1 MKHPNL
7 ARLRNTFRLRR
18 TIVWP
23 MIASLPFM
31 PMALRA
37 DGLPTGGHVTAG
49 RVTIEAPGTAS
60 LLVNQSSQRAVVRWN
75 DFSIGQGRSVSFRQP
90 TGTAAILNIATGSA
104 ASVLAGNLQAN
115 GTVFLVNPNGIAVT
129 PTGRINAQGGFV
141 ASTLGI
147 VDDNFMAGTLL
158 FGGKGASVVNRGR
171 IVTGPGGHVVL
182 LGSSVSNEG
191 LIQAPLGK
199 VALGSAQRAT
209 LDFAGDGFLQVALP
223 ADATAAD
230 GHALVSNSGQIQ
242 ADGGSVVL
250 KAVTVREAVR
260 EAVNMSGDV
269 RARSVS
275 GRDGAIVL
283 EAQAGK
289 VHVSGRLDASADTAS
304 GATQGGRIDVTG
316 ETVAL
321 QGASLTATGTQRGG
335 LVRIGGAFQG
345 GRAQDPDSSAAK
357 AYVGRFGAVPALASA
372 TATVIDAASSIDVSS
387 DRGTGGTAV
396 VWSDSKTVMRGSIV
410 ATGATSG
417 GAVEISSKSTIQSIA
432 LSRVNLGKGGTLLLD
447 PQDIVIDATG
457 TDPAGNTA
465 YASNP
470 GTATHLRDADVTALL
485 SAGTNVSLQA
495 SQDISWLNNFTFVSR
510 TPTTAGGNLALS
522 AGRSVTL
529 SGVFTT
535 ADGHWSIVANDT
547 AANGVIDAD
556 RGTGA
561 ASINL
566 FGASFINSNGNLSF
580 TLADGAGNTN
590 RSVDGILLGR
600 ISGNSVTAAI
610 ATTATADFGSPRIML
625 TENIDASGAIS
636 LTGNLQSSPST
647 NPVLSL
653 GGQSVTWTSEKSG
666 GVLRGEAGF
675 RFVENGVTT
684 RIGQLAAADAVR
696 LELGD
701 ATPVAATRIYGDA
714 DPTFAGLGSAQL
726 HVAAHSASAAA
737 PDPLASILATGS
749 LAVSGPGTLAAAGS
763 GTLTVSPT
771 TGVGFAGGLTSGY
784 FVDLTPATIPLT
796 IARRTVTPTVGNGAS
811 TYGSS
816 VAVASLSNIVNSD
829 VLTVLATLNG
839 AAGVAMSANG
849 SGFGFPATLAAGAST
864 FSLTGLSGTAAGNY
878 TLDVGGTVS
887 GTLAVAPKP
896 LTYVAGSGSQVY
908 GSLAA
913 MPQGSLAGIVGSD
926 DVAPVV
932 GLSAAGTRVT
942 LAARLAVGS
951 YASSVVSLSGSTAG
965 NYTVAAAGNT
975 DGTFDVSRKTVTYG
989 IADSAG
995 TYGTLASVGA
1005 VSFNGIVAGDS
1016 VTGSAAVTSLGS
1028 AIALTPTTAAG
1039 TYPALLT
1046 SVGGADAGNYQL
1058 AATGN
1063 ASGVLTIATKP
1074 ITYTGTDLSQTYGLS
1089 ALPAPALNGV
1099 VGADQVNAVVL
1110 VSGTGNEQGASG
1122 AVPTGSYWVDAASVT
1137 GASAANYTISLAG
1150 SSPSRVTVM
1159 PKPLTFQVGSANS
1172 TYGTAAV
1179 LPRAALG
1186 GLVAGDAIGS
1196 VTAAS
1201 RAGSAVAIT
1210 PVTSAGSYALGV
1222 GGLTGTGAINYV
1234 VAAAGNTPGILTI
1247 APKPLTWQV
1256 AADSAVYGDPLTNA
1270 ATLDA
1275 LVPGDTVTI
1284 GIAALDANGVAIAR
1298 PAVGTH
1304 AVSVTSLGG
1313 PLAGNYAL
1321 AASGNTPG
1329 AVDVTPRP
1337 LTYAIAPTASV
1348 YGTLAVDG
1356 AVTLTNLLPGDA
1368 IGTTVGY
1375 LRAGSAPGPLTARSP
1390 AGSYSSQVTALS
1402 GNSNYALAQTGNA
1415 DGTLTIAPK
1424 ALTFA
1429 TPNASSVYGTAAVL
1443 GTGSVSG
1450 VLAGDDVAPA
1460 ATMLATGAAPGARMD
1475 VGAYPIAVSGLSGP
1489 QAGNYALTSV
1499 GSTRGVLDIS
1509 PRPVTYSVDLAWARQ
1524 AVGESV
1530 TYGTLYD
1537 PWVGF
1542 DVTGSPFTAQTRLA
1556 GLLPGDAVTL
1566 GVNAPVVPLSTSGA
1580 YAAGTYRW
1588 TGGALSSPNYVV
1600 AGSGNSDRSLTI
1612 TPRPMF
1618 AFMSATDAA
1627 SYQVPIAVYGTTAG
1641 IQARVSLAT
1650 TGLGRQADQ
1659 VTATASFAT
1668 PQGNVQQLLERQ
1680 GAGTYPI
1687 VLTSGLTG
1695 ADAGNYTLAPAPA
1708 ASFQIYPRMVTVELG
1723 TAISQY
1729 RLGTTVS
1736 TYGRQAVLPAGNVN
1750 GVLPGDT
1757 LAPSF
1762 AVYSTYQ
1769 NYGGLGERVNLAPR
1783 TSAGTYTITA
1793 GGLTGPDAGN
1803 YTLTWDQ
1810 TQLQRPLG
1818 YLQIQPLPV
1827 TLTADPAN
1835 QSFTYGTYMT
1845 PATASGVLSGDDVRV
1860 LSQARLPANGY
1871 LLVADA
1877 GATLLDAG
1885 VYAYTGALGGPAGG
1899 NYYVPSP
1906 ALGTIHVA
1914 RRPLSAT
1921 VPDRSTTY
1929 GTSLAAQPEF
1939 TNLVPGQM
1947 VGSVVSTFDAS
1958 GAAVNYSERT
1968 DAGTFSNR
1976 VTSLS
1981 GSVAENYVLASTSN
1995 GRLTVVP
2002 KSITWQALPVATGVY
2017 GTAVKVGTLAGV
2029 QFDDDV
2035 AVASADVGTQA
2046 RSALKAG
2053 AAGAQSFEGRVD
2065 AGEHAFSISASA
2077 GLVGSKGANYTLVGG
2092 DGAPGVLKLARR
2104 QVYGSVDRAWVQ
2116 YGGYEA
2122 CNNATCDPWT
2132 PAGAGRVSLTMVLA
2146 GDSVEGVGGIVDAR
2160 GVASTFG
2167 PSTAVGT
2174 YNTVVT
2180 GLQGP
2185 SAHNYVLAASS
2196 GFPMIVE
2203 RLWLSYKTSSAVY
2216 LPGPGLIG
2224 SPGSPELRGPGGAA
2238 PGAAVEAVVT
2248 VTDPGGAIVTDL
2260 STLRPGQYVFRV
2272 TGLRGADAANYVL
2285 RPDRYPYNM
2294 NGTPFATNDAGTL
2307 DVFSSTT
2314 LGLGLVGTQPVPL
2327 LPVITPAAQPAGLL
2341 STQANASFGTS
2352 ATAGLTGA
2360 AAGATAGAQ
2369 TGATLSS
2376 GPGYVT
2382 VGAQGSA
2389 GAVASV
2395 GIGGAQ
2401 LSAQSTV
2408 SASLQGGA
2416 SGSLGSAGTG
2426 SASATTS
2433 AFASAQSDAKGTLN
2447 GTTVVTSVQQSAGV
2461 GVSAGAKGGIS
2472 GQAGSADT
2480 NATVYSPGVVGA
2492 KVDFSGGYSNGAVS
2506 LGLDLGAQL
2515 GIGGLALKF
2524 NFSVNTAPL
2533 EAAFAPVTSFFGLG
2547 GGSAPRV
2554 ESPAE
2559 VLMNAAVNMRN
2570 DPLGRLAYLESH
2582 PQWHSG
2588 YYASRGYFEVATNF
2602 VNGFKRFGASVERLQ
2617 QDQAN
2622 AQSHF
2627 LGLLRTDPAAAV
2639 AYIHSR
2645 AFQDLKVRERELALS
2660 ASNLGVKLTRDGD
2673 HLTLVNR

>member
-7 ARLRNTFRLRR
+7 ARLRSTFRLRR

-60 LLVNQSSQRAVVRWN
+60 LLVNQASQRAVVRWN

-104 ASVLAGNLQAN
+104 ASVLAGSLQAN

-129 PTGRINAQGGFV
+129 PTGRISAQGGFV

-147 VDDNFMAGTLL
+147 ADDNFMTGTLL

-230 GHALVSNSGQIQ
+230 GQALVSNSGQIQ

-289 VHVSGRLDASADTAS
+289 VNVSGRLDASADTAS
-304 GATQGGRIDVTG
+304 AATQGGRIDVTG

-321 QGASLTATGTQRGG
+321 QGATLTATGTERGG

-345 GRAQDPDSSAAK
+345 GRAQDPDSRDAK
-357 AYVGRFGAVPALASA
+357 AYVGRFGTVPALASA
-372 TATVIDAASSIDVSS
+372 TATAIDAASSIDVAS

-396 VWSDSKTVMRGSIV
+396 VWSESKTDMLGSIV

-417 GAVEISSKSTIQSIA
+417 GAVEISSKSAIQSIA

-510 TPTTAGGNLALS
+510 TPTMPGGNLALS

-535 ADGHWSIVANDT
+535 ADGHWSVVANDT
-547 AANGVIDAD
+547 AAHGVVDAE
-556 RGTGA
+556 RGAGA

-566 FGASFINSNGNLSF
+566 VGASFINSNGNLSF
-580 TLADGAGNTN
+580 ALADGAGNTN

-600 ISGNSVTAAI
+600 ISGNSVTAAV
-610 ATTATADFGSPRIML
+610 ASTATADVGSPRIML

-647 NPVLSL
+647 NPVLALS
-653 GGQSVTWTSEKSG
+653 GQSVTWTNEKTG

-675 RFVENGVTT
+675 RFVENGVVT

-726 HVAAHSASAAA
+726 HVAAHSASAA

-749 LAVSGPGTLAAAGS
+749 LAVSGPGPLAAAGS
-763 GTLTVSPT
+763 GTLVVAPT
-771 TGVGFAGGLTSGY
+771 TGVSFGSPLTSGY

-796 IARRTVTPTVGNGAS
+796 IAQRTVTPTVSNGAS
-811 TYGSS
+811 TYGSA

-829 VLTVLATLNG
+829 VLTPLATLNG
-839 AAGVAMSANG
+839 SAGVAMSANG

-864 FSLTGLSGTAAGNY
+864 FTLTGLSGSAAGNY

-887 GTLAVAPKP
+887 GTLTVAPKP
-896 LTYVAGSGSQVY
+896 LTYVAGSGSQIY
-908 GSLAA
+908 GSLGA

-932 GLSAAGTRVT
+932 GLSAAGTPVT
-942 LAARLAVGS
+942 LAARLAAGS
-951 YASSVVSLSGSTAG
+951 YASRVVSLAGSTAG

-975 DGTFDVSRKTVTYG
+975 DGSFDVARKTVTYAV
-989 IADSAG
+989 ADSSG

-1005 VSFNGIVAGDS
+1005 ATFSGIVAGDV
-1016 VTGSAAVTSLGS
+1016 VTGSVAATSQGS
-1028 AIALTPTTAAG
+1028 AIALTPVTPAG
-1039 TYPALLT
+1039 SYAALLT
-1046 SVGGADAGNYQL
+1046 GVGGADAGNYQL

-1063 ASGVLTIATKP
+1063 ASGVLTIAPKP
-1074 ITYTGTDLSQTYGLS
+1074 ITYTGTNLSQTYGLS

-1099 VGADQVNAVVL
+1099 VGADQVNAAVL

-1122 AVPTGSYWVDAASVT
+1122 AVPTGSYWVDAASLT

-1150 SSPSRVTVM
+1150 SNPSRVTVT

-1172 TYGTAAV
+1172 TYGTTAV
-1179 LPRAALG
+1179 LPAAALG

-1222 GGLTGTGAINYV
+1222 GALTGTGAVNYV
-1234 VAAAGNTPGILTI
+1234 IATAGNMPGSLAI

-1275 LVPGDTVTI
+1275 LVPGDSVSI
-1284 GIAALDANGVAIAR
+1284 SIAALDANGVAIAR
-1298 PAVGTH
+1298 PAVGAH
-1304 AVSVTSLGG
+1304 PVAVTSIGG

-1329 AVDVTPRP
+1329 AVAVTPRP

-1450 VLAGDDVAPA
+1450 VLAGDDVTAG
-1460 ATMLATGAAPGARMD
+1460 ATALATGAVPGARLD
-1475 VGAYPIAVSGLSGP
+1475 AGSYPIAVAGLSGT
-1489 QAGNYALTSV
+1489 QAANYELTSV
-1499 GSTRGVLDIS
+1499 GSTRGVLEVA

-1530 TYGTLYD
+1530 IYGTLYD

-1612 TPRPMF
+1612 VPKQMF
-1618 AFMSATDAA
+1618 AFMYATDAA
-1627 SYQVPIAVYGTTAG
+1627 SHQVPIAVYGTTAG

-1659 VTATASFAT
+1659 VTAAASFAT

-1687 VLTSGLTG
+1687 VLASGLTG

-1921 VPDRSTTY
+1921 LPDRSTAY

-1995 GRLTVVP
+1995 GLLTVVP
-2002 KSITWQALPVATGVY
+2002 KAITWQALPVATGVY

-2035 AVASADVGTQA
+2035 AIASADVGTQA
-2046 RSALKAG
+2046 RSALRAG

-2092 DGAPGVLKLARR
+2092 DGAPGVLRLDRR

-2116 YGGYEA
+2116 YGGYA
-2122 CNNATCDPWT
+2122 RCSDATCDPWT
-2132 PAGAGRVSLTMVLA
+2132 PAGAGRVRLTMVLP
-2146 GDSVEGVGGIVDAR
+2146 GDSVEGIGGIVDAL

-2167 PSTAVGT
+2167 PSTPVGT
-2174 YNTVVT
+2174 YDTLVT
-2180 GLQGP
+2180 GLQGR

-2196 GFPMIVE
+2196 GFPMNVE
-2203 RLWLSYKTSSAVY
+2203 RMWLSYKTSSAVY

-2224 SPGSPELRGPGGAA
+2224 SPGSPELRGPGGVA
-2238 PGAAVEAVVT
+2238 PAAAVEAVVT
-2248 VTDPGGAIVTDL
+2248 VTNPEGAIVTDL

-2285 RPDRYPYNM
+2285 RPDRYPYNV

-2314 LGLGLVGTQPVPL
+2314 LGLGLVGTQPMPL

-2341 STQANASFGTS
+2341 LTQANASFGTS

-2408 SASLQGGA
+2408 SASMQGGA

-2433 AFASAQSDAKGTLN
+2433 AFASAQSDARGTLN

-2461 GVSAGAKGGIS
+2461 GVSAGAQGGIS
-2472 GQAGSADT
+2472 GRAGSADT
-2480 NATVYSPGVVGA
+2480 SATVYSPGVVGA

-2570 DPLGRLAYLESH
+2570 DALGRFAYLNSH
-2582 PQWHSG
+2582 PQWQSG
-2588 YYASRGYFEVATNF
+2588 YYASRGYFEVANNF
-2602 VNGFKRFGASVERLQ
+2602 VNGFKRFGASVEKLQ
-2617 QDQAN
+2617 QDQGK
-2622 AQSHF
+2622 AQSQF
-2627 LGLLRTDPAAAV
+2627 LGLLKTDPAAAV
-2639 AYIHSR
+2639 AFIHSR
-2645 AFQDLKVRERELALS
+2645 AFQDLKVRERDIALHA
-2660 ASNLGVKLTRDGD
+2660 ASLGVKLTRDGNN
-2673 HLTLVNR
+2673 LTLVNR